1 MRVSRDRRI
10 GEGVIGERRPA
21 QSRCCEL
28 PGDYLAAEV
37 LAKARAGMAKEH
49 QVRERIQQGEYL
61 FDMLRP
67 GDVLKGLNVVE
78 E

>member
-1 MRVSRDRRI
+1 
-10 GEGVIGERRPA
+10 
-21 QSRCCEL
+21 L
-28 PGDYLAAEV
+28 PPDYLAAEV

-61 FDMLRP
+61 FDMLRL